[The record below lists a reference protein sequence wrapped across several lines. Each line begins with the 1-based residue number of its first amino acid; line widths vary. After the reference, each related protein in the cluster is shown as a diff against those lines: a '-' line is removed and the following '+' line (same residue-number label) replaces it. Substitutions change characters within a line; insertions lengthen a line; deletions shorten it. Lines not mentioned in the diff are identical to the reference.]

1 MQNTSAIHRAVASIG
16 AALLAAPLV
25 ATFFLPVVPARA
37 GDAAAPQIVGG
48 EPATPGEFPWQ
59 VALLDSAV
67 ANNFQAQYCGG
78 ALIGARWVVTAAHC
92 VFDRRVELPSR
103 VDILVGTTSLGSGGT
118 RVGIDTIVVHPRYN
132 ERTSEN
138 DIALLRL
145 VEPVDSEVLPIVT
158 RAQETALTAAGT
170 LATAIGWGDTLV
182 AGDRYPV
189 DLRKV
194 GLPIVTN
201 RVCNGPRSYGGQ
213 VKAKML
219 CAGFAAG
226 GKDSCQGD
234 SGGPLV
240 VADGNGG
247 VALAGITSWGA
258 RCAAPNKYGVYTRVA
273 RFATWIEKVL
283 AAPRRA
289 AAAGAS
295 DTAYA
300 AHP

>member
-1 MQNTSAIHRAVASIG
+1 MLTTRAARRPAGI
-16 AALLAAPLV
+16 AALLLPALLLPALLLAAI
-25 ATFFLPVVPARA
+25 VPAHA

-48 EPATPGEFPWQ
+48 EKAAPGEFPWQ

-67 ANNFQAQYCGG
+67 ASNFHAQYCGG
-78 ALIGARWVVTAAHC
+78 ALIGDRWVVTAAHC

-103 VDILVGTTSLGSGGT
+103 VDILVGTVSLTSGGV
-118 RVGIDTIVVHPRYN
+118 RVGVDTIVVHPRYN

-145 VEPVDSEVLPIVT
+145 VVPVGAPPLPVVT
-158 RAQETALTAAGT
+158 RARETALAAAGT

-182 AGDRYPV
+182 KGARFPV

-194 GLPIVTN
+194 QVPIVTN
-201 RVCNGPRSYGGQ
+201 RVCNGPRAYAGD
-213 VKAKML
+213 VAAKMV

-240 VADGNGG
+240 VADGVGG
-247 VALAGITSWGA
+247 FALAGVTSWGA

-273 RFATWIEKVL
+273 RFAAWIDKVV

-289 AAAGAS
+289 AGSHVSTAS
-295 DTAYA
+295 
-300 AHP
+300 HVSPP

>member
-1 MQNTSAIHRAVASIG
+1 MQTMTDARRPAAGI
-16 AALLAAPLV
+16 AALVLAMAFAVP
-25 ATFFLPVVPARA
+25 AAPARA

-48 EPATPGEFPWQ
+48 EKAAPGEFPWQ
-59 VALLDSAV
+59 VALLDSSI
-67 ANNFQAQYCGG
+67 NNTFNAQFCGG
-78 ALIGARWVVTAAHC
+78 ALIDERWVVTAAHC
-92 VFDRRVELPSR
+92 VFDGRVEPPGA
-103 VDILVGTTSLGSGGT
+103 VDILVGTTSLKSGGI
-118 RVGIDTIVVHPRYN
+118 RIDLDTIVVHPRYN

-145 VEPVDSEVLPIVT
+145 VEPVDVETLPVVT
-158 RAQETALTAAGT
+158 LGEETALTSAGT

-182 AGDRYPV
+182 KGERFPV

-194 GLPIVTN
+194 NVPIVTN
-201 RVCNGPRSYGGQ
+201 RVCNGPRSYAGE
-213 VKAKML
+213 VRPKML

-240 VADGNGG
+240 VPDGDGG
-247 VALAGITSWGA
+247 LALAGITSWGA

-283 AAPRRA
+283 AAPRRGA
-289 AAAGAS
+289 ATRVSTASRAA
-295 DTAYA
+295 
-300 AHP
+300 PP